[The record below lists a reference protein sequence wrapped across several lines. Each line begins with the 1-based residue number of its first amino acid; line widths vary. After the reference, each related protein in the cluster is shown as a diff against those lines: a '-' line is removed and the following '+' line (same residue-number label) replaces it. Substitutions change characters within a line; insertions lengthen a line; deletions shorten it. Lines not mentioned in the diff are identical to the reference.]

1 MSDDDLLEKGYIKF
15 KPSKFDS
22 DNVEVLFQKRFDDD
36 IGKKYFI
43 TVKKWKAWKH
53 PYTLETFPSVYEY
66 NIQMYKKGN
75 RDLALDLLFHSS
87 WNLIDVEK
95 YTDELWNT
103 GLFEY
108 YELFN

>member
-1 MSDDDLLEKGYIKF
+1 MCDDDLLEKDYAKF

-22 DNVEVLFQKRFDDD
+22 DGVEVIFQKRFDDD

-43 TVKKWKAWKH
+43 TVKKWKAWTH
-53 PYTLETFPSVYEY
+53 PYTNETFPSTYEFFV
-66 NIQMYKKGN
+66 QMYKK
-75 RDLALDLLFHSS
+75 DSHDPIDILFHSS

-95 YTDELWNT
+95 YMDELWST
-103 GLFEY
+103 GLFDY

>member
-1 MSDDDLLEKGYIKF
+1 MSDDDLLEKGYVKF
-15 KPSKFDS
+15 KPSKFDG

-66 NIQMYKKGN
+66 NIQMYKKGD